1 MNENADL
8 ASALSALLGQIVE
21 RATAPMQARID
32 DMADGLDLL
41 RRGLRTVQEDVRA
54 LHEKAHNAHVS
65 TGDLHKSIASINGRL
80 DNIIREGSNFEQL
93 VDTWIKNQA
102 AEIDRAHNRI
112 DHFNQALDRVRSEQE
127 EVISA
132 EANRLYDDRL
142 HAWFSTVLSGDGSIR
157 AASAHESLTDFVKE
171 VVNDEMPDDLVSTKD
186 VEDHI
191 DQALDDLKGELET
204 AIGNIS
210 LSIDLR

>member
-1 MNENADL
+1 MNENSDL

-32 DMADGLDLL
+32 NMADNLSLL
-41 RRGLRTVQEDVRA
+41 QRGLRTVQEDVRA
-54 LHEKAHNAHVS
+54 LYEKAHNSNVS

-80 DNIIREGSNFEQL
+80 DNIIREGVNFEQL
-93 VDTWIKNQA
+93 ADTWIKNQA
-102 AEIDRAHNRI
+102 ADIDRAHSRI
-112 DHFNQALDRVRSEQE
+112 DSFNQALDRVRSEHN

-132 EANRLYDDRL
+132 EVNRLYDDRL
-142 HAWFSTVLSGDGSIR
+142 HAWFSTVLSGDGSIG

-171 VVNDEMPDDLVSTKD
+171 VVNDELSDDLVTGRD
-186 VEDHI
+186 VDERI
-191 DQALDDLKGELET
+191 ESAIDDLKGELET